1 MPNIDPTLLE
11 SLLQQQE
18 HLNKIQHEIYENFNV
33 LLESLKTKVDNQDIV
48 VENQSRIISNQD
60 IIVNNQ
66 LNIIN
71 NQKQIVQN
79 QVTLAVILKTQV
91 RMLVALEQLKGNTI
105 SEADI
110 QKEVTDLFRISRDE
124 FQKGLLDLQ
133 NI

>member
-71 NQKQIVQN
+71 NQKI
-79 QVTLAVILKTQV
+79 
-91 RMLVALEQLKGNTI
+91 ALYKFEGDAKAQARFAI
-105 SEADI
+105 A
-110 QKEVTDLFRISRDE
+110 
-124 FQKGLLDLQ
+124 
-133 NI
+133 

>member
-1 MPNIDPTLLE
+1 MPNIDPTLFE

-18 HLNKIQHEIYENFNV
+18 HLNKLQHEIYENFNV

-91 RMLVALEQLKGNTI
+91 KVLSSLEQLKGNPT
-105 SEADI
+105 SEVEI
-110 QKEVTDLFRISRDE
+110 QKDVTDLFRQSKEE
-124 FQKGLLDLQ
+124 FEKGLLDLQ

>member
-1 MPNIDPTLLE
+1 MNNETP
-11 SLLQQQE
+11 SLAAMLKQQE
-18 HLNKIQHEIYENFNV
+18 HLNKIQHEICENFNL

-66 LNIIN
+66 LNIIK

-91 RMLVALEQLKGNTI
+91 KVLASLEQLKENPT
-105 SEADI
+105 SDADI
-110 QKEVTDLFRISRDE
+110 QKEVSALFLQSKEE
-124 FQKGLLDLQ
+124 FEKGLLDLQ

>member
-1 MPNIDPTLLE
+1 MNNETPSMAAMLK
-11 SLLQQQE
+11 QQE
-18 HLNKIQHEIYENFNV
+18 HLNKIQHEICENFNQ

-66 LNIIN
+66 LNIIK

-91 RMLVALEQLKGNTI
+91 KVLSSLEQLKENPTGC
-105 SEADI
+105 
-110 QKEVTDLFRISRDE
+110 
-124 FQKGLLDLQ
+124 
-133 NI
+133 

>member
-1 MPNIDPTLLE
+1 MNNETPSMAAMLK
-11 SLLQQQE
+11 QQE
-18 HLNKIQHEIYENFNV
+18 YLNKIQQEICENFNL

-66 LNIIN
+66 LNIIK

-91 RMLVALEQLKGNTI
+91 KVLASLEQLKGSPT
-105 SEADI
+105 SHADI
-110 QKEVTDLFRISRDE
+110 QKEVSALFLQSKEE
-124 FQKGLLDLQ
+124 FEKGLLDLQ